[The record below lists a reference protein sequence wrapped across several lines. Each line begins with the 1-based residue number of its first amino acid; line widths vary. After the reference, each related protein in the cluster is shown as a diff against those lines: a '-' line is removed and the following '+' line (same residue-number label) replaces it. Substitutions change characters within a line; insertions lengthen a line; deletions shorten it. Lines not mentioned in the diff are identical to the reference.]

1 MLNKKSKLY
10 KLLLYPTAI
19 MNKKGLT
26 PLLWVMLI
34 VLIVL
39 VIWLVM
45 KRLGA

>member
-1 MLNKKSKLY
+1 
-10 KLLLYPTAI
+10 